1 MKQYSNLKRTYQTAL
16 WIIAGL
22 IVLAE
27 VIVQITVNDLE
38 ATLLSQGIEPA
49 QQLYALRMA
58 TYGVGAMILAVLPFL
73 AYGFF
78 RPVINTL
85 ERQIAEIETQNR
97 RLKET
102 EEQMRTAL
110 QKQLETTEQL
120 LLTRKEME
128 EKNRK
133 LEESEQQLLQ
143 LMDEQLAASEELYR
157 TQRQLKEA
165 FEIGKLGSWA
175 FEAKGQEAYLTL
187 TDEYYRLLGT
197 NAEAEGGYRFNFMQ
211 WMQRFVLPEDHPHVL
226 EKLSAALTSDEFE
239 DTVEFRVRRAD
250 TGEIRHTRTTAYAK
264 RNPKTGVITG
274 GGVIQDITEEYL
286 YTERIK
292 ENEAQMRELLEQSL
306 AQSEELL
313 KAREELETLLQKEQE
328 SKKMLEENEEQM
340 RELLAQT
347 LEQSEQLL
355 LTKEELERALKTEQ
369 ETKQKLEVLVKQLQ
383 EAQTKLIQ
391 SEKMASL
398 GVLTAGIA
406 HEINNPINFVYNGV
420 DTLRLLLQDLF
431 EVVNAYETLH
441 PLKENYEQLL
451 EQLQKVEALREEM
464 EFDEVKEDIRALV
477 GDIAKGASRTMEI
490 VKGLRTFSR
499 LDEEERKVADVH
511 EGIDSTLILLQNKYK
526 NRIEIKKYYDPDL
539 KPFAHYPGQLNQVF
553 MNLLTNAIQAIP
565 EDRTDGKIEI
575 FTEDLQE
582 NVVIRIKD
590 NGTGIP
596 QEKLQ
601 RIFEPFFTT
610 KPVGVGTG
618 LGLAIV
624 HSIIDKH
631 GGQIEVHSEEGKGT
645 EFVITLPKQNI

>member
-1 MKQYSNLKRTYQTAL
+1 MNRYTNLRNTYKTAL
-16 WIIAGL
+16 YVIAGL
-22 IVLAE
+22 VLLAE
-27 VIVQITVNDLE
+27 VITQVTVNDLE
-38 ATLLSQGIEPA
+38 ATLLAQGIEPSD
-49 QQLYALRMA
+49 QLYTLRVA
-58 TYGVGAMILAVLPFL
+58 TYGVGLMILAVLPFL

-78 RPVINTL
+78 RPVVNTI
-85 ERQIAEIETQNR
+85 ERQVAEIESQNR

-110 QKQLETTEQL
+110 QKQLETTEKL
-120 LLTRKEME
+120 LLARQELE

-133 LEESEQQLLQ
+133 LQESEQQLLQ
-143 LMDEQLAASEELYR
+143 LMDEQLAAGEELYR

-165 FEIGKLGSWA
+165 FAIGKLGAWS
-175 FEAKGQEAYLTL
+175 FEAKGEEAYLTL
-187 TDEYYRLLGT
+187 TDEYYQILGT

-211 WMQRFVLPEDHPHVL
+211 WMQRFVLPEDHAHVL
-226 EKLSAALTSDEFE
+226 EKLSAALNSDEFE

-250 TGEIRHTRTTAYAK
+250 TGDIRYTRTTAYAK
-264 RNPKTGVITG
+264 RNPQTGVITG
-274 GGVIQDITEEYL
+274 GGVIQDITEQHL
-286 YTERIK
+286 YNQRIK
-292 ENEAQMRELLEQSL
+292 ESEEQMRELLEQTL

-313 KAREELETLLQKEQE
+313 KTREELESLLKKEQE
-328 SKKMLEENEEQM
+328 SKKLLEENEEQM
-340 RELLAQT
+340 RELLMQT

-355 LTKEELERALKTEQ
+355 KTREELERALKEEQ

-406 HEINNPINFVYNGV
+406 HEINNPINFVYNGI
-420 DTLRLLLQDLF
+420 DTLRMLLQDMF
-431 EVVNAYETLH
+431 EVVDAYEALH
-441 PLKENYEQLL
+441 PLKADYQQLL
-451 EQLQKVEALREEM
+451 AQLEKVEALKEEIDF
-464 EFDEVKEDIRALV
+464 EEVKEDIHALV

-499 LDEEERKVADVH
+499 LDEEERKVADIH

-526 NRIEIKKYYDPDL
+526 NRIEIKKYYDPEL

-553 MNLLTNAIQAIP
+553 MNLISNAIQAIP
-565 EDRTDGKIEI
+565 EERTDGKIEI
-575 FTEDLQE
+575 YTEDKQE

-590 NGTGIP
+590 NGVGIP
-596 QEKLQ
+596 EDKLQ

-631 GGQIEVHSEEGKGT
+631 GGQIEVHSEVGKGT
-645 EFVITLPKQNI
+645 EFIIVLPKHEV